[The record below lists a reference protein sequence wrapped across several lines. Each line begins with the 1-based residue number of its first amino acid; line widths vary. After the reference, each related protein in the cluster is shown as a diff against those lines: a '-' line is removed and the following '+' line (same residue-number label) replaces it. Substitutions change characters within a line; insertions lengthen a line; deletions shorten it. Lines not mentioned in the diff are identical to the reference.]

1 MRMTK
6 IASLL
11 ISTMVSSG
19 ALAAVPDTPK
29 NMPGLRLM
37 EHQKMMM
44 GDKVI
49 YEADV
54 NLADPSR
61 RQYGLEIGVDDK
73 KWQVLC
79 TDGSADAMLD
89 GTRDGYGNLTNGW
102 MVSYVVTDVT
112 AAGSA
117 RVELIYTIRDL
128 ARGVNKTEHVHA
140 DLKIG
145 DRFTTTTASGTKVWL
160 IVSRQP
166 D

>member
-11 ISTMVSSG
+11 ISTMFSTA
-19 ALAAVPDTPK
+19 ALAAMPDTPK
-29 NMPGLRLM
+29 SLPGFKLM

-61 RQYGLEIGVDDK
+61 KQYGLGIGIDDK
-73 KWQVLC
+73 RWQLL
-79 TDGSADAMLD
+79 TMDGSTDAILD
-89 GTRDGYGNLTNGW
+89 GSRDGFGNLTDGW

-117 RVELIYTIRDL
+117 RVELVYTIRDP
-128 ARGVNKTEHVHA
+128 AKGVNKTEHVHA

-160 IVSRQP
+160 IVTRQP
-166 D
+166 K